1 MWRLRYRP
9 KKKADG
15 QRKSTLRVQ
24 IPTLS
29 SLVKKLDRIFSE
41 YIRKLY
47 RNDHGE
53 VQCVTCGTWK
63 PWKEMDA
70 GHYIDR
76 THLSLRF
83 SEKNVHP
90 QCRKCNRFQN
100 GRLPDYALF
109 LIVKYGKTILE
120 ELDYKKRKITRFTTK
135 DLELLIY
142 DYVKKLKKLDDDF
155 KGTKKD
161 GS

>member
-1 MWRLRYRP
+1 
-9 KKKADG
+9 
-15 QRKSTLRVQ
+15 
-24 IPTLS
+24 
-29 SLVKKLDRIFSE
+29 
-41 YIRKLY
+41 
-47 RNDHGE
+47 
-53 VQCVTCGTWK
+53 
-63 PWKEMDA
+63 MDA